1 MSAISL
7 GSDLIHYEV
16 LGRGRPVILLHS
28 WVGSW
33 RYWIPT
39 MQQLQLK
46 YKVYALDLYGYG
58 DSVKNPQKYTLEHQ
72 VQLLEDFVEKLG
84 IAKVA
89 LIGHGLGALVGAEFA
104 RRYVDKVPRMM
115 AISLPLFDPGDLD
128 RRRSVMPEVIST
140 IQQQSSRLTEK
151 QPEATIM
158 SASAAMRAA
167 LAEAARRTTGETA
180 SAVSRANGSSGH
192 NPLKQYV
199 ADISPKDMLER
210 CFKRTDADY
219 EKLLVD
225 VAKTDIMAMKTSV
238 SAYDSGDMLEKLRM
252 LPMPVVVVHGIDDP
266 VIPIPQDPVWNY
278 ITTDKENSVLPVP
291 LGGIRHFPMLED
303 ERFSRLVGDFLD
315 TPDVSKLEIKE
326 RWKRRTR

>member
-39 MQQLQLK
+39 MQQLQVK

-58 DSVKNPQKYTLEHQ
+58 DSVKNPKKYTIAHQ
-72 VQLLEDFVEKLG
+72 VQLLADFVDKLG
-84 IAKVA
+84 IAKTA
-89 LIGHGLGALVGAEFA
+89 LVGHGLGALVAAEYA
-104 RRYVDKVPRMM
+104 RQYSDKVPRMM
-115 AISLPLFDPGDLD
+115 VVSLPLFDPGDLD
-128 RRRSVMPEVIST
+128 HRREVIPEVVST
-140 IQQQSSRLTEK
+140 IRQQAAQAMEA
-151 QPEATIM
+151 QPPDVTVM

-167 LAEAARRTTGETA
+167 LAEASRRSGNNTNTTNIK
-180 SAVSRANGSSGH
+180 SYRSGH
-192 NPLKQYV
+192 NPLGKYI
-199 ADISPKDMLER
+199 ADSTPRDLLEK
-210 CFKRTDADY
+210 CFRRTEPEY

-225 VAKTDIMAMKTSV
+225 VAKTDTQVLKLST
-238 SAYDSGDMLEKLRM
+238 SAYDSGDVLEKLRM
-252 LPMPVVVVHGIDDP
+252 LPIPVVIVHGVDDL
-266 VIPIPQDPVWNY
+266 VVPIPDDSVWNY
-278 ITTDKENSVLPVP
+278 ITTDKENSMLPVP
-291 LGGIRHFPMLED
+291 LPGVRHFPMLES
-303 ERFSRLVGDFLD
+303 ERFTRLVHDFLD